1 MVAGATDPVKARR
14 EGEGAGHDP
23 ADAAADTAAG
33 APGTDP
39 APEIRVEELA
49 PCRQRVT
56 VTFAATQVRAA
67 VDAEFD
73 ELNAKVA
80 FPGFRP
86 GKAPRR
92 LIEARFGKAIR
103 DDVRGKLV
111 EDGFRAAVLCKH
123 VAPLGRPTL
132 TGDDVLPAADAAFT
146 FQFEVTTRPSFEL
159 PAWSGL
165 EVKVP
170 AVSVTDADVE
180 QGIEAMRAR
189 GGSLVASDE
198 PLLPDDVAVVSWTAL
213 VDGVEVE
220 REANAYYRMGSRT
233 LDGLFVEGA
242 DEALAGGRRGTVV
255 NARGR
260 CPADDPR
267 PALAGREF
275 DVRIEVVEVKRFV
288 PAALDEAFLKQHDF
302 DDVDELRRDVR
313 RRILRARER
322 QRDRLAEER
331 VVDRLV
337 SALSFPL
344 PEDLVAAEVA
354 AVTAHHRERAAE
366 QGVPE
371 TEAEAALAGGAQA
384 IHAGA
389 EARLRASFLLDR
401 IAEAE
406 AVAVSEAELVAA
418 VERLAQESGQS
429 TADVVAHFQ
438 EDPGRL
444 ESLRR
449 ELRHTKV
456 RELLRRSAVLVEEA
470 APPPSAS

>member
-1 MVAGATDPVKARR
+1 MVAGATDPVQAGP
-14 EGEGAGHDP
+14 EG
-23 ADAAADTAAG
+23 G
-33 APGTDP
+33 APGIDP
-39 APEIRVEELA
+39 AVAEALGPGAEPGPEIRVEDLA

-56 VTFAATQVRAA
+56 VTFPAAQVRAA
-67 VDAEFD
+67 IEAQYD

-92 LIEARFGKAIR
+92 LIETRFGKAIR

-111 EDGFRAAVLCKH
+111 EDGFRAAVLGKH

-132 TGDDVLPAADAAFT
+132 TGDDVLPAADADFT
-146 FQFEVTTRPSFEL
+146 YQFEVTTRPSFEV
-159 PAWSGL
+159 PAWKGL

-189 GGSLVASDE
+189 EGSLVASDA
-198 PLLPDDVAVVSWTAL
+198 PLVPDDVAVVDWAAV
-213 VDGVEVE
+213 VDGVEVA
-220 REANAYYRMGSRT
+220 RETNAYYRMGSRT
-233 LDGLFVEGA
+233 LDGMFLEGA
-242 DEALAGGRRGTVV
+242 DEALAGGRSGTVV

-260 CPADDPR
+260 CGADDPR
-267 PALAGREF
+267 PALAGKEF

-288 PAALDEAFLKQHDF
+288 PAPLDEAFLKQHDF

-331 VVDRLV
+331 IVDRLV
-337 SALSFPL
+337 TSLAFPL

-366 QGVPE
+366 QGLPE
-371 TEAEAALAGGAQA
+371 TETEAALAGGAQA
-384 IHAGA
+384 IRAGA
-389 EARLRASFLLDR
+389 EARLRAAFLLDQ

-406 AVAVSEAELVAA
+406 SVAVSEAELVAA
-418 VERLAQESGQS
+418 VERIAQESGQS
-429 TADVVAHFQ
+429 AADIVAHFQ
-438 EDPGRL
+438 EDPGRI
-444 ESLRR
+444 EALRR
-449 ELRHTKV
+449 DLRHGKV